1 MVSNKGAGS
10 VGGEK
15 GAHRLGV
22 HRPIVH
28 IAIAVVGDVEDH
40 ELGLGR
46 RLFAQLGKL
55 AHLRHGPFAFFG
67 GDEEEH
73 RLSASRLCR
82 LGERRLRLE
91 QRRLLLWRAS
101 LSHHAEAALFVAAH
115 VDHTGGGCHGK
126 LAPSGSAETA
136 ERPDALITS
145 PVAPS
150 ISTRRLVARVAVR
163 DREPRHLA
171 EVLAERRGGA
181 VGGAKDDLELLAV
194 GANLVVRL
202 DQQRCE
208 RLARRAPVR
217 GEVQTDN
224 LAGALNI
231 VDRNVILLGEKV
243 LAECLPQGW
252 RLPRE
257 RRARWV
263 LHDCGAAVARDEL
276 ARLAVND
283 DQRRN
288 ALHLVLFGE
297 GSLQVAGLEWE
308 REPRLLRIVLVE
320 GCLVLVGGDEDH
332 LERLTQLTRQ
342 LLVLCCK
349 LWSEAAARPTPVGRE
364 VEGHRVLIACNVG
377 RLHLQGGAGSQDSK
391 CDSLR
396 SKTVRCT
403 RGIGRL
409 LCTVSAS
416 RGI

>member
-150 ISTRRLVARVAVR
+150 ISTRVGMPFTSNMLDSASLRVSPCGIASQGIS
-163 DREPRHLA
+163 PKYSP
-171 EVLAERRGGA
+171 
-181 VGGAKDDLELLAV
+181 KDA
-194 GANLVVRL
+194 VVRSEE
-202 DQQRCE
+202 QKM
-208 RLARRAPVR
+208 
-217 GEVQTDN
+217 
-224 LAGALNI
+224 I
-231 VDRNVILLGEKV
+231 SS
-243 LAECLPQGW
+243 CLPS
-252 RLPRE
+252 
-257 RRARWV
+257 ARTLLYV
-263 LHDCGAAVARDEL
+263 LTSSG
-276 ARLAVND
+276 VN
-283 DQRRN
+283 
-288 ALHLVLFGE
+288 A
-297 GSLQVAGLEWE
+297 
-308 REPRLLRIVLVE
+308 
-320 GCLVLVGGDEDH
+320 
-332 LERLTQLTRQ
+332 
-342 LLVLCCK
+342 
-349 LWSEAAARPTPVGRE
+349 
-364 VEGHRVLIACNVG
+364 
-377 RLHLQGGAGSQDSK
+377 LQGGHQCAEKYRPITLPGPLISSIETSSCWERK
-391 CDSLR
+391 SLP
-396 SKTVRCT
+396 
-403 RGIGRL
+403 
-409 LCTVSAS
+409 SAS
-416 RGI
+416 HKVGGFHGNAAPDGSCMTAERPSRVMSSPVLPSTMTSVGMPCTLYFLEREAFRSRASNGSASHGCSA